1 MTGDWCSL
9 TRVLGALPQ
18 VLALSR
24 ERQLRRVVD
33 VLAEVGLAAA
43 DIVAIVEAFPAVLG
57 LGVDA
62 QLLKVV
68 DYIEVTRDC

>member
-1 MTGDWCSL
+1 M
-9 TRVLGALPQ
+9 LGALPQ

>member
-1 MTGDWCSL
+1 M
-9 TRVLGALPQ
+9 PQ

-33 VLAEVGLAAA
+33 VLAEVELAAA
-43 DIVAIVEAFPAVLG
+43 DIVAIVEAFPPVLG

-68 DYIEVTRDC
+68 DYFEVTRD

>member
-1 MTGDWCSL
+1 M
-9 TRVLGALPQ
+9 LGALPSLQ

-43 DIVAIVEAFPAVLG
+43 DIVAIVEAFPPVLG

-68 DYIEVTRDC
+68 DYLEVTRDY

>member
-1 MTGDWCSL
+1 MTGDSCLL
-9 TRVLGALPQ
+9 TRVLRALPQ

-33 VLAEVGLAAA
+33 VLGEVGLAAA
-43 DIVAIVEAFPAVLG
+43 DIVAIVEAFPPVLG

-62 QLLKVV
+62 QLLKVI
-68 DYIEVTRDC
+68 DYIEVTSDQ